1 MKKLIVTAILL
12 CAFYYLSAQDNI
24 INPGLNVDS
33 GKRTIYKTKIS
44 LINGKHLMKG
54 VLYAVNDS
62 SVLIS
67 NSLVKKDYS
76 TGKFELS
83 KISFNNI
90 DLIKIHRK
98 NSVGRGIWIG
108 ALTGFATGGLLGWMS
123 GDDPQPA
130 PGSFTFTWLSAG
142 DKAKMFGSLLAV
154 SGVLTGALIG
164 MLEHKIP
171 INGNMG
177 NFNRNKSR
185 LKKYTLQSLK

>member
-130 PGSFTFTWLSAG
+130 PGSLHLRGYLRETKQKCL
-142 DKAKMFGSLLAV
+142 D
-154 SGVLTGALIG
+154 
-164 MLEHKIP
+164 H
-171 INGNMG
+171 
-177 NFNRNKSR
+177 
-185 LKKYTLQSLK
+185 Y